1 MRKEKRK
8 KRVLNL
14 KTKIFKRSEF
24 LGKYIVKI
32 LFRQNNK
39 RFEEVEEK
47 LDEIGRKRKA
57 SFSGSRTLREGT
69 IIVYLD
75 LYILI

>member
-32 LFRQNNK
+32 LFR
-39 RFEEVEEK
+39 
-47 LDEIGRKRKA
+47 
-57 SFSGSRTLREGT
+57 
-69 IIVYLD
+69 
-75 LYILI
+75 